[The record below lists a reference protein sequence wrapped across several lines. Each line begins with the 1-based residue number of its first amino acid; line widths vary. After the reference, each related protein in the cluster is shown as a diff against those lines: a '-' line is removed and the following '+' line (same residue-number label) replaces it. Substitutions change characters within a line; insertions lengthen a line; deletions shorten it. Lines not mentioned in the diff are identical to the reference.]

1 MTLWIWLLAVLLV
14 VGAWVGGY
22 FLAWPLWLKVL
33 LTVVA
38 VLGVVAW
45 LVARRIRASM
55 RARALERELLKQ
67 AEQQALNA
75 RPDRRAEILELKL
88 QIEKG
93 LATLKTSKLGAGGG
107 NALYTLPWYM
117 IIGPPGAGKTTA
129 LKHSGL
135 VFPFLDPHGKGGVR
149 GVGGTRNCDWW
160 FANEAILL
168 DTAGRYATEADDH
181 EEWIAFLD
189 MLKRYRP
196 RAPING
202 VLVAISA
209 TDLLEANEEQLE
221 AHAKRLRARIDEV
234 TTRLQMVVPVYVT
247 LTKVDLVA
255 GFVEFFGDL
264 RKSERGQIWGTTF
277 PLEGAARR
285 DVPRTL
291 EEEFDVLVERLHAR
305 ALQRAGAERQVELRQ
320 RIYQFPLEF
329 ASLKQN
335 LAEFVGALFQAN
347 NFQETPILRG
357 VYFTSGTQEGRP
369 IDRVIGGMMRAFSL
383 PEPEAVR
390 QPPTESKSYFVTDLF
405 RRVVFPDQHVA
416 ARTRAEQRR
425 RLANRVAFA
434 LAAFVLAALLIL
446 PATYTFGQNVS
457 LVRDSE
463 NAASQA
469 EKVNWKDGNP
479 DIAGK
484 AHMLDPLSERLYEL
498 EKWRAEGPPWRLR
511 WGMYAGESLYPAVQS
526 AYVSELQNGFA
537 RPAQAELENDLA
549 SVTIGGAHL
558 SLDQYN
564 RYFTR
569 LKAYLEA
576 TDPTHTEPDW
586 SSGPLTDAWAA
597 WLGTTSPADKA
608 ALRPHVVH
616 YMQLLKAGHIP
627 PWKPDADLVN
637 RVRSLLKR
645 TSEADRNYGALVR
658 DANENI
664 APITRSSIFIGST
677 FATYITSK
685 STPEVVVMGAF
696 TRMGWESYVRDRL
709 DPERAK
715 KLAQDRW
722 VLGET
727 EQRGIEEMTK
737 QLGDLRD
744 RYFAEYRNAWRDFLA
759 DLDVRQPQSNAEALD
774 ELQALSETPWPYAK
788 LLKTLD
794 DNTHLE
800 LPPSAADQAES
811 AVLQAVQKTGL
822 QKDQKVQQLLGDGG
836 VPAPPKPWVSPVEE
850 AFRPMTSFGV
860 PATGTDKP
868 QPTALSHYVEQI
880 VAKVVGVLTELKD
893 SKAPPDVK
901 SVQDTFSQ
909 AFRGTTELLSSTQ
922 SGFTQ
927 PLLSPL
933 LLNPIRRGFAG
944 VLGDLAGAAGG
955 KWELDVWQKW
965 HDKLEGK
972 YPFADSAQDATLADY
987 SEFFKPGKGLLWTFY
1002 DQNLGTSLDRSG
1014 DTFVPITRLR
1024 HAIRFTPEF
1033 LDCYERG
1040 AGFTDETFP
1049 PNAEQPSVA
1058 FDVDLHSVSENVS
1071 EVTLEIDGVSKTY
1084 TNTPQEWLHA
1094 EWPAKEPKARGA
1106 AIRVRGYDS
1115 LDEQITRSG
1124 DFGIFRLLDAA
1135 STIEPG
1141 TEGGKPDGQPTIVAM
1156 WKLRTENAWVRI
1168 DIRPQR
1174 ADNAFASYLGPKH
1187 ERMFRDYTCP
1197 RVVSAGVD

>member
-1 MTLWIWLLAVLLV
+1 MIWIWLLAVLLV
-14 VGAWVGGY
+14 LGAWVGGF
-22 FLAWPLWLKVL
+22 FLAFPLWLKIL

-38 VLGVVAW
+38 VLAVATAFVV
-45 LVARRIRASM
+45 RRIRASM

-93 LATLKTSKLGAGGG
+93 LATLKSSKLGAGGG

-149 GVGGTRNCDWW
+149 GIGGTRNCDWW

-189 MLKRYRP
+189 MLKKYRP
-196 RAPING
+196 RAPVNG

-209 TDLLEANEEQLE
+209 TDLLEANDEQLD
-221 AHAKRLRARIDEV
+221 AFAKRLRARIDEV

-264 RKSERGQIWGTTF
+264 RKSERGQIWGMTF
-277 PLEGAARR
+277 PLQGADRR
-285 DVPRTL
+285 DVPRAF
-291 EEEFDVLVERLHAR
+291 EEEFDVLLERLHAR

-329 ASLKQN
+329 ASIKQN
-335 LAEFVGALFQAN
+335 LSEFLGDLLQAN

-390 QPPTESKSYFVTDLF
+390 QPQTESKSYFVTDLF
-405 RRVVFPDQHVA
+405 RRVVFPDQNVA
-416 ARTRAEQRR
+416 ARTRSEQRR
-425 RLANRVAFA
+425 RFANRLAFA
-434 LAAFVLAALLIL
+434 LAAFLIAGLIVL
-446 PATYTFGQNVS
+446 PAIYTFGQNLS
-457 LVRDSE
+457 FVRESE
-463 NAASQA
+463 AAAAQTQ
-469 EKVNWKDGNP
+469 KVNWKDGNP

-484 AHMLDPLSERLYEL
+484 AHAFDALSDRLDEL
-498 EKWRAEGPPWRLR
+498 DKWRAEGPPWRLR
-511 WGMYAGESLYPAVQS
+511 WGMYEGDALYPALRSV
-526 AYVSELQNGFA
+526 YVSELQAGFA
-537 RPAQAELENDLA
+537 RPAQAELENELA
-549 SVTIGGAHL
+549 GVTVGGGHL

-586 SSGPLTDAWAA
+586 ASGPLTDAWAA
-597 WLGTTSPADKA
+597 WLGTTSAADKA
-608 ALRPHVVH
+608 ALRPHVNH
-616 YMQLLKAGHIP
+616 YLRLLQRQEIP
-627 PWKPDADLVN
+627 PWKADTDLVN

-664 APITRSSIFIGST
+664 APITRSNIFIGST
-677 FATYITSK
+677 FATFITSK

-696 TRMGWESYVRDRL
+696 TRMGWESYIRDRL
-709 DPERAK
+709 DPDRAK

-727 EQRGIEEMTK
+727 EQRGIEEMQR
-737 QLGDLRD
+737 QLNELRD
-744 RYFAEYRNAWRDFLA
+744 RYFAEFRNAWKDFLA
-759 DLDVRQPQSNAEALD
+759 DLDVRQPGSNAETLD

-788 LLKTLD
+788 LLKVLD

-800 LPPSAADQAES
+800 LAESTADEAES
-811 AVLQAVQKTGL
+811 AILQAAQKTGL
-822 QKDQKVQQLLGDGG
+822 AKDQRVQQLLGDAG
-836 VPAPPKPWVSPVEE
+836 VAAPPKWVSPVEE
-850 AFRPMTSFGV
+850 AFRPMTTFGV
-860 PATGTDKP
+860 PAAGDKP
-868 QPTALSHYVEQI
+868 APTALSHYIEQI
-880 VAKVVGVLTELKD
+880 IAKVVGVLSDAKD
-893 SKAPPDVK
+893 SKAPPDAK
-901 SVQDTFSQ
+901 TVQDTFSA
-909 AFRGTTELLSSTQ
+909 AFRGTSELLASSQ

-927 PLLSPL
+927 PLLAPL
-933 LLNPIRRGFAG
+933 LLNPLRRGFAG
-944 VLGDLAGAAGG
+944 VLGDVAGAAGG
-955 KWELDVWQKW
+955 QWELDVWQKW

-972 YPFADSAQDATLADY
+972 YPFEDSAQEATLADY

-1002 DQNLGTSLDRSG
+1002 DKRLSASLERSG
-1014 DTFVPITRLR
+1014 DTFVPVTRFQ

-1033 LDCYERG
+1033 LQCYARG
-1040 AGFTDETFP
+1040 AVFTDQTFA
-1049 PNAEQPSVA
+1049 PNAEQPSIA

-1084 TNTPQEWLHA
+1084 RNTPEEWLHA

-1106 AIRVRGYDS
+1106 NIRVRGYDS
-1115 LDEQITRSG
+1115 LDEAITRSG
-1124 DFGIFRLLDAA
+1124 DFGIFRILDAA
-1135 STIEPG
+1135 SSIEAG
-1141 TEGGKPDGQPTIVAM
+1141 TEGGRPDGQPTIVAT

-1174 ADNAFASYLGPKH
+1174 ADNAFSSYLEPKH
-1187 ERMFRDYTCP
+1187 ERMFRNYKCP
-1197 RVVSAGVD
+1197 RVVSAGID